1 MTVRVLFIGSILLSH
16 KADLA
21 HAITLGNGLGQLQ
34 LTAKA
39 FRDSPVTT
47 HGVITQSADLLI

>member
-1 MTVRVLFIGSILLSH
+1 MELLAD

-21 HAITLGNGLGQLQ
+21 NAVALGNGLGQLQ

-39 FRDSPVTT
+39 FRDSPVTA
-47 HGVITQSADLLI
+47 HGVVTQRADLLI